1 MKKIL
6 VMLTNVS
13 QYGEEKEKTG
23 LWLAEACEFVYDVQK
38 AGFEVD
44 YASVNGGTV
53 PLDPRSMK
61 KFIDLKKWM
70 KCMNLKTFKIER

>member
-13 QYGEEKEKTG
+13 QYGANKEKTG
-23 LWLAEACEFVYDVQK
+23 LWLAEACEFVYDIKK

-44 YASVNGGTV
+44 YASVKGGTV

-61 KFIDLKKWM
+61 KCIAQKK
-70 KCMNLKTFKIER
+70 